1 MVVDAHPGEQAWS
14 LLPSFVGGYMSTSW
28 LKYIGVARD
37 KRLAEIRADI
47 KDKKDCREHAQ
58 YLVELVE
65 FMLAS
70 TKRRSDGLN

>member
-1 MVVDAHPGEQAWS
+1 
-14 LLPSFVGGYMSTSW
+14 MSTSW

-58 YLVELVE
+58 YLVELGE